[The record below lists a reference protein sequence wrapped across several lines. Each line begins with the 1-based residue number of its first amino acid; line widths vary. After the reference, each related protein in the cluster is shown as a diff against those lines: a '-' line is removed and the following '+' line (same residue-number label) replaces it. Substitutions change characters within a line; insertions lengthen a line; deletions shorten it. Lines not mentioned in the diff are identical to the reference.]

1 MESCQQNL
9 STRRRCY
16 CISLRNRSG
25 PSGNTQ
31 SAASLRPSI
40 DASTAACRG
49 IPAPNGTRT
58 FFLLFFR
65 TSAHQHAFTFNNALL
80 VFRYVLSLIF
90 GFNCCTKKSVK
101 FCWFILVRNSALDM
115 WITESESFKFVDKG
129 VKTGV
134 LFALN
139 NNTQSWTREL
149 W

>member
-1 MESCQQNL
+1 MPATACNIIKVMESCQQNL

-80 VFRYVLSLIF
+80 VFRYVLSMIF
-90 GFNCCTKKSVK
+90 GFNFCTKKSVK
-101 FCWFILVRNSALDM
+101 FCLIYFSSQFCIRYVNYR
-115 WITESESFKFVDKG
+115 V
-129 VKTGV
+129 
-134 LFALN
+134 
-139 NNTQSWTREL
+139 
-149 W
+149 